1 MRVGAI
7 AFVGVV
13 CASGVARAGS
23 GAFIP
28 PMKLDVGRMTEHVGG
43 VDRAGGELMLGI
55 NLATLYPKPMPFDLG
70 VGWVD
75 VSLDGGAPAAM
86 PLSEITDPGPGPAAV
101 TVSDGWYV
109 EASGLLGGGEH
120 WRTWLTSRGEMFHS
134 AGRSEY
140 GAFVRVSGELWAGAV
155 GGDHSAAVCGVVS
168 LGAWAEVGERQEP
181 DGERARVAATGL
193 SVRVPLL
200 IAN

>member
-1 MRVGAI
+1 MVM
-7 AFVGVV
+7 
-13 CASGVARAGS
+13 CASGAARAGS

-28 PMKLDVGRMTEHVGG
+28 PLKLDVGRMTEHVAG
-43 VDRAGGELMLGI
+43 VDRVGGEMMLGI

-70 VGWVD
+70 VGWINVD
-75 VSLDGGAPAAM
+75 VDGGAPPAM
-86 PLSEITDPGPGPAAV
+86 PLSEVTVDPAPAAV
-101 TVSDGWYV
+101 TVSNGWYV

-120 WRTWLTSRGEMFHS
+120 WRTWLTSRGEMFHG
-134 AGRSEY
+134 AGHDEY
-140 GAFVRVSGELWAGAV
+140 GAFVRVSGEVWAGAV
-155 GGDHSAAVCGVVS
+155 GGDHSAAVCGVVA

-193 SVRVPLL
+193 SLRVPLL